1 MFGGGALLFTSTGT
15 QGVGQQVRSCSFTN
29 NTSPGGSGSA
39 IAMAGGNLTVNI
51 SDSTFTSNA
60 AGGPFG
66 AVALVNQLFLQ
77 EASSIQVLGSSF
89 DGNTA
94 ATPDATAVY
103 AAGDNVNA
111 CGSGNDYANDP
122 VPQTTIPDP
131 LPICT

>member
-1 MFGGGALLFTSTGT
+1 M
-15 QGVGQQVRSCSFTN
+15 
-29 NTSPGGSGSA
+29 
-39 IAMAGGNLTVNI
+39 TVNI
-51 SDSTFTSNA
+51 SDSSFTGNA

-66 AVALVNQLFLQ
+66 ALALVVGPVDAVDNQPEDQ
-77 EASSIQVLGSSF
+77 QGTSSIQVLGSSF

-94 ATPDATAVY
+94 ATQVATAVY